1 MDILEF
7 IHKDI
12 YGSFLTNAWSSQQH
26 FIMLINDF
34 FKYGC
39 IYLIHGKPQPLD
51 VLKIFKDK
59 DENQLNKRIKS
70 VKSDHGGKYKVDIK
84 TNHVSKDYLLNS

>member
-1 MDILEF
+1 
-7 IHKDI
+7 
-12 YGSFLTNAWSSQQH
+12 
-26 FIMLINDF
+26 MLVDDF

-39 IYLIHGKPQPLD
+39 IYLIQGKSQPLD
-51 VLKIFKDK
+51 VLKFFKDK

-70 VKSDHGGKYKVDIK
+70 FKSDHGGKYKVDT